1 MADAQP
7 TTERVPLDGRRVLI
21 VGMGRSGVAAARF
34 TMARGAR
41 VTVNDAAA
49 PDALGDVP
57 AELAAIG
64 AAVVTGDHPLDLFT
78 AADLVV
84 LSPGVPHDIE
94 PVRAA
99 VAAGVPVMGEF
110 ALACRHIREPMV
122 AVTGTNGKT
131 TVTSLLGDILERS
144 GKTVFVGGNIG
155 NPLIGHVADGRPVD
169 VVVAEV
175 SSFQLDTAP
184 GFRPDVAVL
193 LNITDDHLDR
203 YPDRKAYAASKAAI
217 FASQQPSDIAVINAD
232 DPAVCAAADTI
243 NAARWIYGRHVVPE
257 AGSTSAA
264 VGDRDIRIR
273 RAGEPDRVLD
283 ISGAALQG
291 LHNRENMA
299 AAALAGLA
307 AGATLAG
314 IQEATN
320 AFSGL
325 PHRMESIGE
334 HNGVRFVNDSKATNV
349 DAVKRALE
357 TFAGQSVVLIMGG
370 RDKGSDFSELESGIR
385 QLVKKLV
392 TVGEAAGSIYAALSH
407 AAPATRAATLA
418 AGVRVAVDTAAPGD
432 VVLLSPGCA
441 SFDEFESYAQRGDTF
456 RDLVRNL
463 P

>member
-1 MADAQP
+1 
-7 TTERVPLDGRRVLI
+7 
-21 VGMGRSGVAAARF
+21 VAAARF
-34 TMARGAR
+34 AAAQGAR

-49 PDALGDVP
+49 PDTLADAPG
-57 AELAAIG
+57 ELSAMG
-64 AAVVTGDHPLDLFT
+64 AAVVTGHHPPDLFT
-78 AADLVV
+78 TADLVV
-84 LSPGVPHDIE
+84 LSPGVPHEIA

-99 VAAGVPVMGEF
+99 ADAGVPVMGEF
-110 ALACRHIREPMV
+110 ALACRYITEPLV

-155 NPLIGHVADGRPVD
+155 NPLIGHIAEGRPVD

-184 GFRPDVAVL
+184 GFRPDVSVL

-203 YPDRKAYAASKAAI
+203 YPDRNAYAASKAAI
-217 FASQQPSDIAVINAD
+217 FASQRSSDIAVINAG
-232 DPAVCAAADTI
+232 DPAVRAAAANI
-243 NAARWIYGRHVVPE
+243 AADRWVYGPD
-257 AGSTSAA
+257 AGSSAGSVA
-264 VGDRDIRIR
+264 AAIGEDDIRIYR
-273 RAGEPDRVLD
+273 HGERDMALNL
-283 ISGAALQG
+283 SAAPLQG

-314 IQEATN
+314 AQEAIN

-325 PHRMESIGE
+325 PHRMEPVGE
-334 HNGVRFVNDSKATNV
+334 HKGVRFINDSRATNV

-357 TFAGQSVVLIMGG
+357 TFAGKSVVLIMGG
-370 RDKGSDFSELESGIR
+370 RDKGSDFTGLEAGVR
-385 QLVKKLV
+385 QLVKQLV
-392 TVGEAAGSIYAALSH
+392 TVGEAAGTIYEALSH
-407 AAPATRAATLA
+407 AAPATRAASLA
-418 AGVRVAVDTAAPGD
+418 EGVRVAVASASPGD

-441 SFDEFESYAQRGDTF
+441 SFDEFQSYAQRGETF
-456 RDLVRNL
+456 RHLVRNL